1 MLHSHDNRLRDP
13 IDFDHRICVL
23 LAVAVGQVDDFS
35 LQEIF
40 AMKLHENLR
49 GFRDVNVANSKMDP
63 GVSHIYLGYFPE
75 AILPSRLFGWFWK
88 LGACQGGQRNAFS
101 RQTQRENDRTV
112 LSCFWRSSVTP
123 GPSAGK
129 SVPGF

>member
-1 MLHSHDNRLRDP
+1 VLHSHDNRLRDP

-63 GVSHIYLGYFPE
+63 GVSHIYLGYFPRGDF
-75 AILPSRLFGWFWK
+75 ALSFVWVFRK

-112 LSCFWRSSVTP
+112 SSCFWRSSVTP

>member
-1 MLHSHDNRLRDP
+1 VLHSHDNRLRDP

-75 AILPSRLFGWFWK
+75 AILPSRLFGCSGSLARARVAKETHSLAKPRGKMTALFH
-88 LGACQGGQRNAFS
+88 LVSGGA
-101 RQTQRENDRTV
+101 
-112 LSCFWRSSVTP
+112 L
-123 GPSAGK
+123 
-129 SVPGF
+129 